1 MPDSVVRAIY
11 DDVGQYRER
20 LLEMSTTNG
29 GTNCA
34 LALPLASRYWK
45 EVAAFLKESGLLDGC
60 SHYRREPLEPIYC
73 ALVLSHPG
81 EKWWRGCYED
91 VGIATSRAVYMHND
105 KDYDMMKI
113 LVYLD
118 EVDEKRGP
126 FHFIRGSHKW
136 QRSRTQSYF
145 FKALDHA
152 FNSNLAAR
160 EPVRTVYYRKV
171 FRHAEF
177 REQFVKLP
185 QALRGSSHF
194 GDDLLDGSPLGD
206 WLLAQESVITSDVA
220 NCMAFIGADGI
231 HRGGCVQEG
240 RRWAFQLGLMKI
252 PPLPRRI
259 ERGAKAAYGLARSKL
274 RGAVRRALGD
284 RGIAAAR
291 SAVKRIA
298 GR

>member
-1 MPDSVVRAIY
+1 
-11 DDVGQYRER
+11 
-20 LLEMSTTNG
+20 MSTTNG

-73 ALVLSHPG
+73 ARSSRTRAKSG
-81 EKWWRGCYED
+81 GGAAMK
-91 VGIATSRAVYMHND
+91 TSASRRPAPVYMHND

-152 FNSNLAAR
+152 FNSNLAAHSR
-160 EPVRTVYYRKV
+160 CGPST
-171 FRHAEF
+171 
-177 REQFVKLP
+177 
-185 QALRGSSHF
+185 
-194 GDDLLDGSPLGD
+194 
-206 WLLAQESVITSDVA
+206 
-220 NCMAFIGADGI
+220 
-231 HRGGCVQEG
+231 
-240 RRWAFQLGLMKI
+240 
-252 PPLPRRI
+252 I
-259 ERGAKAAYGLARSKL
+259 EKCSGTRN
-274 RGAVRRALGD
+274 
-284 RGIAAAR
+284 
-291 SAVKRIA
+291 SASNS
-298 GR
+298 